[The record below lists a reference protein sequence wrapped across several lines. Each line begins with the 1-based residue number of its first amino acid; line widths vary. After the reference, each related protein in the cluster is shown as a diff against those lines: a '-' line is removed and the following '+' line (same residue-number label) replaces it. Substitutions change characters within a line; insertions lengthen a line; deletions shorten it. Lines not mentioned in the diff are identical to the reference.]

1 MPTISE
7 EKNAHYRV
15 IEQRIMMARV
25 LEHFIGSRE
34 FKDFVSGTYQK
45 DPFYSDMGV
54 GSDDI
59 LQEVKTGVTICIEQL
74 KDQVKGYLV

>member
-1 MPTISE
+1 MPTVSE

-25 LEHFIGSRE
+25 LEHFISSKE
-34 FKDFVSGTYQK
+34 FEDFVSDICMK
-45 DPFYSDMGV
+45 DPFYFAMGI

-59 LQEVKTGVTICIEQL
+59 LQEVRTGVTICIEQI

>member
-1 MPTISE
+1 MSTASE

-15 IEQRIMMARV
+15 IEQRILMAKV
-25 LEHFIGSRE
+25 LERFINC
-34 FKDFVSGTYQK
+34 KDFEESVSFIYQK
-45 DPFYSDMGV
+45 DPFYSNMGV
-54 GSDDI
+54 ESDDI

>member
-1 MPTISE
+1 MPTMSE

-15 IEQRIMMARV
+15 IEQRIMMAKT
-25 LEHFIGSRE
+25 LEHLIGSE
-34 FKDFVSGTYQK
+34 ELKDFVSHICLI
-45 DPFYSDMGV
+45 DPFYSAMGV